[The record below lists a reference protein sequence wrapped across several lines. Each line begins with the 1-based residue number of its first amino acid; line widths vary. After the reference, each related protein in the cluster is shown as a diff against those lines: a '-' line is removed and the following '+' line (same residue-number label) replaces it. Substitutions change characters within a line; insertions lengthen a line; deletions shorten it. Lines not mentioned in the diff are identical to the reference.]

1 MDLFSYIIVLL
12 ISYILFYVFFI
23 NNILAISIIFI
34 IYISILIDSSINIK
48 DIIKFT
54 KNKNQILDYFLI
66 IFIGFLYILIVHLFE
81 PVGDKD
87 IEWIT
92 ANRWLE
98 LPIDNEI
105 PRRFVQVIS
114 KP

>member
-1 MDLFSYIIVLL
+1 M
-12 ISYILFYVFFI
+12 
-23 NNILAISIIFI
+23 
-34 IYISILIDSSINIK
+34 
-48 DIIKFT
+48 
-54 KNKNQILDYFLI
+54 
-66 IFIGFLYILIVHLFE
+66 YILIVHLFE

-105 PRRFVQVIS
+105 PRRFADKLYQNLDPRDFLIGLDWTSSDRPPLMTGFILFFRPIFELVQIPS
-114 KP
+114 KS